1 MIGNIKD
8 KAPLIVCAVS
18 NDMVEKVNASEIVKS
33 VSKVLGG
40 GGGGKP
46 GIATAGGKK
55 TEALDEALKVGYNE
69 IISRI

>member
-1 MIGNIKD
+1 
-8 KAPLIVCAVS
+8 
-18 NDMVEKVNASEIVKS
+18 MVKKVNAAEIAKS

-46 GIATAGGKK
+46 GIATAGGRKP
-55 TEALDEALKVGYNE
+55 EALDEALKVGYNE